1 VPRPKIGHIQSNKLD
16 GISIEY
22 LLRMLAKTGGKLTYT
37 FRQPPKQ
44 VAEARVRARR
54 VA

>member
-1 VPRPKIGHIQSNKLD
+1 
-16 GISIEY
+16 
-22 LLRMLAKTGGKLTYT
+22 MLAKTGGKLTYT